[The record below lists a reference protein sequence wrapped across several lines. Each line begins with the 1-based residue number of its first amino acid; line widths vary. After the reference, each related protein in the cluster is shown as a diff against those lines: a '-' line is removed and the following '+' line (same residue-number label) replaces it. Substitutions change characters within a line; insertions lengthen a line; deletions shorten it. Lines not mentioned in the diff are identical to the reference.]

1 MKTRSK
7 KDIETTANNNR
18 VENIKDFVYLGSK
31 INGDSTIDVQY
42 RITKALANFAKLRN
56 IWKSSNIKTQ
66 TKIRIFKTNIIG
78 VFLYGSKSRKLTNT
92 IKQKLYTFQ
101 SRCFLMIFKIFWPI
115 MFSNEEM

>member
-7 KDIETTANNNR
+7 KDSETTANNNR

-56 IWKSSNIKTQ
+56 I
-66 TKIRIFKTNIIG
+66 
-78 VFLYGSKSRKLTNT
+78 
-92 IKQKLYTFQ
+92 
-101 SRCFLMIFKIFWPI
+101 
-115 MFSNEEM
+115 